1 MHDRHVFMQ
10 NAFLVAQHFG
20 SSRGLLGKMLDFLLV
35 LKVFLNGHVEAILAI
50 GLILR
55 ILIFRVFSRHRFL
68 PQP

>member
-20 SSRGLLGKMLDFLLV
+20 PSRGLLGKMFDFILV
-35 LKVFLNGHVEAILAI
+35 LKLFLNGHVEAILAI

-55 ILIFRVFSRHRFL
+55 NLDFS
-68 PQP
+68 

>member
-20 SSRGLLGKMLDFLLV
+20 SFRGLFGKMIDFV
-35 LKVFLNGHVEAILAI
+35 LILKLFLNGHVQAILAI

-55 ILIFRVFSRHRFL
+55 NLDFS
-68 PQP
+68 

>member
-20 SSRGLLGKMLDFLLV
+20 SFRGLLGKMIDFLLV
-35 LKVFLNGHVEAILAI
+35 LKLFLNGNVEAILAI

-55 ILIFRVFSRHRFL
+55 NLDFS
-68 PQP
+68 

>member
-20 SSRGLLGKMLDFLLV
+20 PSRGLVGKMIDFLLV
-35 LKVFLNGHVEAILAI
+35 LKLFLNGHVEAILAI

-55 ILIFRVFSRHRFL
+55 NLDFS
-68 PQP
+68 

>member
-20 SSRGLLGKMLDFLLV
+20 SSRGLLGKMFDFILV
-35 LKVFLNGHVEAILAI
+35 LKLLLNGHVQATWAI

-55 ILIFRVFSRHRFL
+55 NLDFS
-68 PQP
+68 

>member
-20 SSRGLLGKMLDFLLV
+20 SSRGLLGKRIDFVLV
-35 LKVFLNGHVEAILAI
+35 LKLFLNGHVEAILAI

-55 ILIFRVFSRHRFL
+55 NHDFS
-68 PQP
+68 

>member
-20 SSRGLLGKMLDFLLV
+20 SSRGLLGNMFDFLLV
-35 LKVFLNGHVEAILAI
+35 LKLFLNSHVEAILAI

-55 ILIFRVFSRHRFL
+55 IHDFS
-68 PQP
+68 